1 MIQCLELAGD
11 QKVSNYARVKQ
22 NKYNERMQTILT
34 AEAAWK
40 TATGNPS
47 FNENTTFLTANT
59 TRAAFAAYLD
69 KQVEDGKEGD
79 ADEAAKKIAAE
90 AQKVIDAMAAI
101 DFCSPT

>member
-22 NKYNERMQTILT
+22 NKYNERMQIILK
-34 AEAAWK
+34 AEADWK
-40 TATGNPS
+40 TATGS
-47 FNENTTFLTANT
+47 AAFTENTTFLTANT
-59 TRAAFAAYLD
+59 TRAAFAAYLA
-69 KQVEDGKEGD
+69 KQVEDRTDG
-79 ADEAAKKIAAE
+79 DEAAKKKAAE